1 MLNTHVFCVL
11 GMAVSEDDPDEPLEW
26 VSVLALLEAL
36 LEQLGAFISPYLPRL
51 LKTVFCSKAAFL
63 ALFC

>member
-1 MLNTHVFCVL
+1 
-11 GMAVSEDDPDEPLEW
+11 MAVSEDDPDEPLEW